1 MAWPL
6 KTHTISTDITRLK
19 RQNLLHFG
27 AFATLSGSRLGPG
40 LVIVV
45 APPITVGVLRP
56 VGGVRRHPAIA
67 RAAGDAPRVTGTR
80 VGAVRTQK
88 DAGRRTDQSE
98 SGDWTPP
105 LGGKMVIQKP
115 QL

>member
-27 AFATLSGSRLGPG
+27 AFAPLS
-40 LVIVV
+40 
-45 APPITVGVLRP
+45 
-56 VGGVRRHPAIA
+56 GVRRHPAIA

-80 VGAVRTQK
+80 VGAVRAQK